1 MKLLTSLIVSYFP
14 KFGAIS
20 AQAEDIGIGLAA
32 YQTGDFATAL
42 KEWQPLA
49 KQGNASAQ
57 KNLGFMYKNGKGVA
71 QDYAEAVKWY
81 RLAAEQG
88 YASAQYNLGFMYKNG
103 DGVVQDYAEAV
114 KLYRLAAEQGDAYA
128 QNNLGVMYGYGD
140 GVVQD
145 NILSHMWYN
154 IASANGNKKSSEWR
168 DKIAAKMT
176 GADISK
182 AQAMAKE
189 CMSSGYKNCGW

>member
-1 MKLLTSLIVSYFP
+1 MKLLTSLI
-14 KFGAIS
+14 FGAFFMFGAVS
-20 AQAEDIGIGLAA
+20 THAQDYAKGLAA
-32 YQTGDFATAL
+32 AQSGDFATAL

-49 KQGNASAQ
+49 EQGDAYAQ
-57 KNLGFMYKNGKGVA
+57 TNLGLMYKNGDGVV

-88 YASAQYNLGFMYKNG
+88 NAN
-103 DGVVQDYAEAV
+103 
-114 KLYRLAAEQGDAYA
+114 A
-128 QNNLGVMYGYGD
+128 QNNLGSMYEYGR
-140 GVVQD
+140 GVLQD

-154 IASANGNKKSSEWR
+154 IASANGYKKSSEWR
-168 DKIAAKMT
+168 DEIAAKMT
-176 GADISK
+176 AADVSK